1 MKNKLLFGLFILPC
15 IVLLWCDN
23 YNWELIVDDDEW
35 FAVAEWYCEEEWWEV
50 EMWEEWNEYQPVCF
64 YEEDESYCYLEDLY
78 GKLCRKWELYY
89 FYDYDPYPYAEQA
102 CIDSNWQV
110 SVTEAWDNIC
120 VLSDDEFCYMDDI
133 IDWWCD
139 LLYQDYATCTEEYDP
154 VCWVDG
160 NTYSN
165 KCFLDLAWVD
175 EETELAEIVDG
186 ECVFG

>member
-1 MKNKLLFGLFILPC
+1 MKNKLLFGLLILPC

-139 LLYQDYATCTEEYDP
+139 LLYQDYAICTEEYDP
-154 VCWVDG
+154 VCWVDW

-165 KCFLDLAWVD
+165 RCFLDLAWVE

-186 ECVFG
+186 ECVFW